1 MPTGANNF
9 LMQFF
14 DGCVFSY
21 PAGQVSISR
30 YAIELHTLGYS
41 GFVVAGIDPGLS
53 VSSPVQVW
61 YARHLE
67 KISTRHLAREAG
79 RPAADNELVYVT
91 AGDSGYNRTVLST
104 SGVNALLAIEN
115 TQKDSFDRYCAKLA
129 ADRNIAIG
137 IAVRPLIELRGVA
150 RQKVIRK
157 YEEIFT
163 LQRRYEFPL
172 IFSSHASDLLH
183 LRSPRALSLL
193 IRSIWDDEELIARGL
208 TSIPTLKESNSP
220 VREV

>member
-1 MPTGANNF
+1 
-9 LMQFF
+9 MQFF

-30 YAIELHTLGYS
+30 YATELHALGFS
-41 GFVVAGIDPGLS
+41 GFVVSGSDPGLS
-53 VSSPVQVW
+53 VSYPVQVY
-61 YARHLE
+61 YARYLGN
-67 KISTRHLAREAG
+67 ISTRHLTREAG
-79 RPAADNELVYVT
+79 RPAADNELVYVS

-104 SGVNALLAIEN
+104 TGVNALVDLEH

-129 ADRNIAIG
+129 ADRNIAVG
-137 IAVRPLIELRGVA
+137 ISIRPIIELQGVS

-172 IFSSHASDLLH
+172 IFSSYASDILH

-193 IRSIWDDEELIARGL
+193 IQSIWNDEELSSRGL
-208 TSIPTLKESNSP
+208 TIIPALKESNSP